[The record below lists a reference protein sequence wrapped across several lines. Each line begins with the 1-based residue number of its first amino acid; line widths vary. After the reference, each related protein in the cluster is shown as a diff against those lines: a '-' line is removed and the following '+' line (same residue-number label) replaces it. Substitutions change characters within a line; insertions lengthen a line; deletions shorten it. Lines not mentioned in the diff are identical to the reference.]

1 MKQVRIRVDFV
12 IPDAAA
18 SDLNQA
24 LELAEK
30 YMREHSSIS
39 HSDFLVVEP
48 EEGFEYFEIFA
59 QMSVG

>member
-12 IPDAAA
+12 IPDEVA

-24 LELAEK
+24 LKLAEE
-30 YMREHSSIS
+30 YMRENSSIS
-39 HSDFLVVEP
+39 HSGFVVVEP

-59 QMSVG
+59 QMSVV